1 MLIKYFRFKFTHTF
15 AQTLALATLL
25 ISTGCTTRLGAAQK
39 LFDAGLYSESADA
52 FERILESDPGN
63 TDAILGLAKS
73 RGELWKKEL
82 VSIRLMR
89 MSGNGKGALERLE
102 ELLEKTSSWDLSKF
116 QSGDLVSAEEE
127 VRNGR
132 RILDRLMR
140 SQVIDKKPVVATS
153 LWTKFDKVR
162 EAKQFGS
169 YSSTLYEDITKEGRA
184 LCTKLNHLTSPTSFS
199 FNDVQKAV
207 CAYYNT
213 DAKNVELNFKED
225 YRFSRLNIVGE
236 IQSKNYRISSDSQ
249 IKIIQTQIDEKLKK
263 ASLFSSQSPR
273 VLDVTLRGQIIRQ
286 YFNQPT
292 MMAHSYQ
299 DKVPYQALEDYEET
313 EYVQVYENGIPKT
326 IPKKVKKTRQVTK
339 YKNELK
345 THRYRAVK
353 HNESLQMSLV
363 SSANPGVEFKT
374 GYSKDKINNFVT
386 HDENLPQI
394 GLTPKEPQ
402 FLVVSDWLQ
411 EHYSAMTTEFINRL
425 RSVTADQ
432 FCQAVKGERDTSAVA
447 ENYSRCAELEP
458 SNPAAIAW
466 FTSTFGM
473 PRAEILKILEKN
485 VL

>member
-1 MLIKYFRFKFTHTF
+1 
-15 AQTLALATLL
+15 
-25 ISTGCTTRLGAAQK
+25 
-39 LFDAGLYSESADA
+39 
-52 FERILESDPGN
+52 
-63 TDAILGLAKS
+63 
-73 RGELWKKEL
+73 
-82 VSIRLMR
+82 
-89 MSGNGKGALERLE
+89 
-102 ELLEKTSSWDLSKF
+102 
-116 QSGDLVSAEEE
+116 
-127 VRNGR
+127 
-132 RILDRLMR
+132 
-140 SQVIDKKPVVATS
+140 
-153 LWTKFDKVR
+153 
-162 EAKQFGS
+162 
-169 YSSTLYEDITKEGRA
+169 
-184 LCTKLNHLTSPTSFS
+184 
-199 FNDVQKAV
+199 
-207 CAYYNT
+207 
-213 DAKNVELNFKED
+213 
-225 YRFSRLNIVGE
+225 VGE
-236 IQSKNYRISSDSQ
+236 IQSQNYRISSDSQ

-263 ASLFSSQSPR
+263 ASLFSSQSPK
-273 VLDVTLRGQIIRQ
+273 VLDVKLRGQIIRQ

-326 IPKKVKKTRQVTK
+326 IPKKVRKTRQVTK

-473 PRAEILKILEKN
+473 PRAEILKTLEKSI
-485 VL
+485 L